1 MTADI
6 WREHVR
12 NTIRIE
18 LKRRQV
24 SYSDL
29 ADKLAEIGIYD
40 TEKNLAKRISRGTFN
55 AQFLFQCLEAIGCET
70 VYLPTKRKISHAS
83 QRAVSHAGKVGSF
96 GGSVCHP

>member
-12 NTIRIE
+12 NAIRIE
-18 LKRRQV
+18 LKQRRI
-24 SYSDL
+24 SYTDL
-29 ADKLAEIGIYD
+29 ADKLAEIGVYD
-40 TEKNLAKRISRGTFN
+40 TEKNLAKKISRGTFN

-70 VYLPTKRKISHAS
+70 VCLPTTRKINHAS
-83 QRAVSHAGKVGSF
+83 QNEVDHASKVGSF

>member
-70 VYLPTKRKISHAS
+70 VCLPTKRKINRASESEVGHAS
-83 QRAVSHAGKVGSF
+83 KVSL